1 MLKNSFRK
9 ALVTGGA
16 GFIGSHI
23 IEELLKQEI
32 EVVSIDNYLAGKAE
46 NLEPLKKLGK
56 LHVVDCD
63 ITDMSSLAPHFEGV
77 DIVFHNA
84 ASKKTVCLN
93 DPRRD
98 LSINAEGAFNILEL
112 SLKHRIKKVV
122 HASTG
127 SVYGE
132 ARYFPQNEE
141 HPVNP
146 TSYYGVSKLA
156 GEKYAL
162 AFSHLYGLDVS
173 ILRYFHVYGP
183 RQDYSDAGGVV
194 SIFGRKIING
204 ESPVI
209 FGDGSQQRSFT
220 FVKDIVRANFLVAV
234 HPDTK
239 GQAYNCASGI
249 KVTIRELADKVK
261 QYFSVEDLSILHE
274 DWTPGDIKVF
284 DVDNQKLKSLGFEF
298 STPFDEGLATTL
310 NWLQNYFESAA
321 LSSKLTE

>member
-23 IEELLKQEI
+23 IEELLKEGI
-32 EVVSIDNYLAGKAE
+32 EVVSIDNYLAGKVI
-46 NLEPLKKLGK
+46 NLEPLKTLGK
-56 LHVVDCD
+56 LHIVNCD
-63 ITDMSSLAPHFEGV
+63 ITDMDSLKPHFEGV

-84 ASKKTVCLN
+84 ASKKTICLN

-98 LSINAEGAFNILEL
+98 LSINAEGAFNVLEL
-112 SLKHRIKKVV
+112 SLKHKVKKVV

-141 HPVNP
+141 HPLNP

-183 RQDYSDAGGVV
+183 RQDYSDMGGVV
-194 SIFGRKIING
+194 SIFGRKILNG
-204 ESPVI
+204 ESPTI

-220 FVKDIVRANFLVAV
+220 YVKDVVRANFLVAIS
-234 HPDTK
+234 PGTQGK
-239 GQAYNCASGI
+239 SYNCASGI
-249 KVTIRELADKVK
+249 KVTIKELAEKAK
-261 QYFSVEDLSILHE
+261 QHFGAESLPILYE
-274 DWTPGDIKVF
+274 GWTPGDIKIF
-284 DVDNQKLKSLGFEF
+284 DVDNQKLRSLGFEF
-298 STPFDEGLATTL
+298 TTSFDEGLVTTL
-310 NWLQNYFESAA
+310 NWLQEYFNNSDFTPKTVE
-321 LSSKLTE
+321 